1 MKNKFYYLLITN
13 LILTANAFAQD
24 LAKDSIKVQ
33 KIIKE
38 ASKGKAGAKLL
49 TITDKEKVAFLSSYI
64 DAKKKETEIAE
75 QKLLA
80 QYESV
85 PGRKY
90 IKGDKSA
97 KPQVLAI
104 LQGKD
109 KDKIQE
115 LINDMDPDYSEKDKS
130 MNIDTDVKDELF
142 RLVSDTAVERNV
154 VQFLGYNK
162 VEGYIPTFENRLLSG
177 KSTVNGR
184 LFYWLGSDGKS
195 EKAIDYF
202 IASFG
207 RKPVNGED
215 DDVYWF
221 TEGLSEFLEKG
232 TEPVKK
238 KIIDFAI
245 AYNEKNPLTLKDLIK
260 LGKEDEDDIVGE
272 FMADFDPKVY
282 FIQLVLTS
290 DDQRVPAFWDKQEA
304 FLGKFMMPKD
314 RKEMHDVMV
323 PNLLQFYDFPKKK
336 EAVLQLKPAKDDFM
350 DLMNAVSK
358 EKALLNDKQVALHLF
373 DRFEKCNYTE
383 SYQADMFISSLK
395 EMDKPV
401 FETSLTAI
409 KSAEL
414 RKVIAEKYVLEN
426 KGLAENNDYLVKNGL
441 IVSPVTKESIKEHSK
456 EEGFESDDDSIY
468 TILDTAGISLSF
480 DVEVGEYPAGHDALL
495 LDFEKKS
502 QGKIGRI
509 KTYQQSRFN
518 KKTDTSDIHLFTV
531 YNNKAYILIPED
543 NGDWYDMDS
552 FGSLLETI
560 QEDSNMKERFVSV
573 NTGDQTAWYIFG
585 EPKKVQ
591 SLIDDYKLS
600 YELEE
605 VD

>member
-1 MKNKFYYLLITN
+1 MKNKFYHFILAASLIC
-13 LILTANAFAQD
+13 TANAFAQD

-38 ASKGKAGAKLL
+38 ASKGKAGVKLL

-64 DAKKKETEIAE
+64 DAKKKETEMAE
-75 QKLLA
+75 QKLIA
-80 QYESV
+80 QYENV

-104 LQGKD
+104 LKSKD
-109 KDKIQE
+109 QDKIQE
-115 LINDMDPDYSEKDKS
+115 LINDMAPDYSDKES
-130 MNIDTDVKDELF
+130 ALNLDTDVKAELF

-154 VQFLGYNK
+154 IQFLGYNK
-162 VEGYIPTFENRLLSG
+162 IEGYVPTFENRLLSG
-177 KSTVNGR
+177 KSTDNGR

-195 EKAIDYF
+195 EKAVDYF
-202 IASFG
+202 ITSFG
-207 RKPVNGED
+207 NKTTYSEND
-215 DDVYWF
+215 DMHWF
-221 TEGLSEFLEKG
+221 TVGMNEFLEKG
-232 TEPVKK
+232 TEPIKK

-245 AYNEKNPLTLKDLIK
+245 TYNEKNPITLKDLMK
-260 LGKEDEDDIVGE
+260 QEKDDDDIVGE
-272 FMADFDPKVY
+272 YMADFDPKIY
-282 FIQLVLTS
+282 FIQLVLAS
-290 DDQRVPAFWDKQEA
+290 DDPRVPAFWDKQEA

-314 RKEMHDVMV
+314 RKEMHDAMV
-323 PNLLQFYDFPKKK
+323 PTLLRFYDFPKKK
-336 EAVLQLKPAKDDFM
+336 EAVLQLEPAKDDFM
-350 DLMNAVSK
+350 DLINAVSK
-358 EKALLNDKQVALHLF
+358 EKALLNDKEVALHLF
-373 DRFEKCNYTE
+373 SQFEKCNYTE
-383 SYQADMFISSLK
+383 SYEADMFISSLK

-401 FETSLTAI
+401 FEAALTAI

-426 KGLAENNDYLVKNGL
+426 KGLTENNDYLVKNGL
-441 IVSPVTKESIKEHSK
+441 IASPVTQEQIRDYYKN
-456 EEGFESDDDSIY
+456 EGLESDDHSIY
-468 TILDTAGISLSF
+468 SILEAAGISQSF
-480 DVEVGEYPAGHDALL
+480 DVEVGEYPATHDVLL

-502 QGKIGRI
+502 KGKITGI
-509 KTYQQSRFN
+509 KAYQQSRFN

-560 QEDSNMKERFVSV
+560 QQDSNMKERFVSV

-600 YELEE
+600 YELDEA
-605 VD
+605 D